1 MLAFTASS
9 VYLAVT
15 ASAIIAVLLYLS
27 NRISGAE
34 TAITAISS
42 VEVAN
47 LVSKG
52 ERGADLV
59 VALKSDLDDTIITLL
74 IANIILNTA
83 IASLTTVVAE
93 HLFGSIWM
101 SVIVGIVTFIILIFG
116 EITPKAYAV
125 DNRVKLS
132 LRNARWLSG
141 LTMALGP
148 LVDALSW
155 AARKLLKWAGMSDSE
170 RVHLLVSDESIRQLA
185 ALGLEQG
192 TVHSVEHRIISKVL
206 DFADAKVRDLM
217 VPRDRVFTVASGTPL
232 RDAKRI
238 LAERGFT
245 RVPVVRPIPAGA
257 DPMTCGGEVA
267 GVVHVK
273 DLLGKPGDVID
284 DFVRPPYLVSP
295 MKEATQLF
303 EEMRHKRVHMALICG
318 DGGQLMG
325 IITLEDLIEKVMG
338 EIHDESHDRQFPQ
351 GEPP

>member
-1 MLAFTASS
+1 MLVLTASS
-9 VYLAVT
+9 AYLAIT

-34 TAITAISS
+34 TAITAISN

-47 LVSKG
+47 LVHKG
-52 ERGADLV
+52 ETRADLV
-59 VALKSDLDDTIITLL
+59 AALKSDLDGTIITLL
-74 IANIILNTA
+74 VANIVVNTA

-93 HLFGSIWM
+93 HIVGSIGM

-132 LRNARWLSG
+132 LRNARWLMS
-141 LTMALGP
+141 LTWVLGP
-148 LVDALSW
+148 LVRALSW
-155 AARKLLKWAGMSDSE
+155 AARGLLKWAGMSEAE
-170 RVHLLVSDESIRQLA
+170 RAHLLVSDDSIRQLA
-185 ALGLEQG
+185 ALGLSQG
-192 TVHSVEHRIISKVL
+192 TVHSIEHRIISKVL
-206 DFADAKVRDLM
+206 DFADVKVRDLM
-217 VPRDRVFTVASGTPL
+217 VPRDRVFTLPSGTPL
-232 RDAKRI
+232 QEAKRI

-245 RVPVVRPIPAGA
+245 RVPVVRPTVEGA
-257 DPMTCGGEVA
+257 DPMTCGTEVV

-273 DLLGKPGDVID
+273 DLLGKPGDIID

-295 MKEATQLF
+295 MKEAAQLF